1 MGKIDKYIISS
12 SIFALFSEDFSFRFI
27 IDIKLFYLIIIINS
41 IILIYKKDF
50 VLNKKHFLVISLF
63 LAHGI
68 ITSIFIN
75 NILLSLLAQIMGI
88 SISSFYYYNLLNNY
102 GSKYVFEIYIKYAF
116 FIALLAIPMFYLRIN
131 VFVDGNRL
139 NGILNEPAHY
149 AAIMLPAVFA
159 LLKRK
164 QYYKFLLIVITILLS
179 KSSIGYLGLLLII
192 MIPMIKAKYFL
203 KYISILTII
212 SLFSFN
218 YLNSKWD
225 EPTNRENSDVFVRR
239 IKETQESF
247 NNGLKGKF
255 KNGIN
260 LSTYALLS
268 NSFITIESIKDNPL
282 GTGLGSYHYQYD
294 KYYSKM
300 NPPKYL
306 ITLGESKINRP
317 DANSLF
323 LRLLVDLG
331 IFSIFLFFHFFMK
344 AFNLFKMSKNDIQ
357 QSTFFYLVVKLIRE
371 GHYFPPEFYF
381 FLLIFL
387 KDFNENITHTRRLLL
402 R

>member
-1 MGKIDKYIISS
+1 M
-12 SIFALFSEDFSFRFI
+12 
-27 IDIKLFYLIIIINS
+27 
-41 IILIYKKDF
+41 
-50 VLNKKHFLVISLF
+50 
-63 LAHGI
+63 
-68 ITSIFIN
+68 
-75 NILLSLLAQIMGI
+75 
-88 SISSFYYYNLLNNY
+88 
-102 GSKYVFEIYIKYAF
+102 
-116 FIALLAIPMFYLRIN
+116 
-131 VFVDGNRL
+131 
-139 NGILNEPAHY
+139 
-149 AAIMLPAVFA
+149 
-159 LLKRK
+159 
-164 QYYKFLLIVITILLS
+164 
-179 KSSIGYLGLLLII
+179 
-192 MIPMIKAKYFL
+192 
-203 KYISILTII
+203 
-212 SLFSFN
+212 FSFN

-331 IFSIFLFFHFFMK
+331 IFSIFLFFHFF
-344 AFNLFKMSKNDIQ
+344 Q
-357 QSTFFYLVVKLIRE
+357 
-371 GHYFPPEFYF
+371 
-381 FLLIFL
+381 
-387 KDFNENITHTRRLLL
+387 
-402 R
+402 